1 MGLFSNI
8 LGGSSTPTNLDKQ
21 ESFLGLIMSV
31 VAADGHISEEEI
43 NDFNSF
49 ANKSSILRGM
59 TGNQFTST
67 IDKLFKILKRDG
79 LDTLVDLCVAGLPAE
94 YREGV
99 FAICCD
105 LLFSDGSVESEEEQL
120 LEKLKVK
127 LSINDSL
134 AMKIVEVISIKNKV

>member
-8 LGGSSTPTNLDKQ
+8 LGSGSTPTNLDKQ

-49 ANKSSILRGM
+49 VNKSKILRGM
-59 TGNQFTST
+59 TGNQFNST

-94 YREGV
+94 IREGV

-105 LLFSDGSVESEEEQL
+105 LLFSDGSVEREEELL
-120 LEKLKVK
+120 LENLKVK
-127 LSINDSL
+127 LSINDAL

>member
-49 ANKSSILRGM
+49 ANKSNILRGM
-59 TGNQFTST
+59 SGNQFNST

-79 LDTLVDLCVAGLPAE
+79 LDTLVDLCVAGLPSE

-99 FAICCD
+99 FAVCCD
-105 LLFSDGSVESEEEQL
+105 LLFSDGSVEREEEEL
-120 LEKLKVK
+120 LENLKVK
-127 LSINDSL
+127 LSINDAL
-134 AMKIVEVISIKNKV
+134 AMKIVEVISLKNKV